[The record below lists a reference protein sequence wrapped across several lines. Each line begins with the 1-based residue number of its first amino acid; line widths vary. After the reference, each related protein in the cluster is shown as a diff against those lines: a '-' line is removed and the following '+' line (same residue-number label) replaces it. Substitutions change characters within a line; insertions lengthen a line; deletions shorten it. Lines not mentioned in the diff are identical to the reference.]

1 MKYAQ
6 GDLVT
11 VNFLFPTGEFKEH
24 FVIIVSNNELQEDEE
39 FFYVVMISSNNNFQ
53 KYAYELTDEML
64 TKALPKKSY
73 VKCQLLSGYTERD
86 VIKKHG
92 SVRQPFLDQIINKT
106 IDSIF

>member
-1 MKYAQ
+1 MKYTQ
-6 GDLVT
+6 GDVVF

-24 FVIIVSNNELQEDEE
+24 PAIVVSKDELQEDEE
-39 FFYVVMISSNNNFQ
+39 FFYVVMISSNNDFK

-64 TKALPKKSY
+64 SQKLPKKSY

-92 SVRQPFLDQIINKT
+92 KIKQFFLDQIIEKT
-106 IDSIF
+106 IASIF